1 MLINKKLSNCLLY
14 LRFCKNL
21 SAMIKNKTMDR
32 QTCKST
38 KKTETIIRYG
48 YFFQL
53 NEFYEA
59 EMIRTK
65 SPKTSN

>member
-1 MLINKKLSNCLLY
+1 MSNSLPNQ
-14 LRFCKNL
+14 RFCQNL
-21 SAMIKNKTMDR
+21 SAMIKTKQWTGM
-32 QTCKST
+32 TKVL